1 MTLAR
6 WATLARKA
14 MHRPPRYVL
23 ARIAHEARVQAR
35 RPWSRIR
42 PRMLSDDRLL
52 RETGHQTID
61 DLWAALARRPFFV
74 RPSDQT
80 AWSKEFARD
89 FSGEAET
96 IVKRADAV
104 LRHEF
109 DLLGSGPSLLGDKLP
124 WHEDFKSRR
133 VWPLQYSHD
142 IDTYDL
148 SQPSDI
154 KVPWELSRC
163 QHFTVLG
170 QAYWLTG
177 DERYA
182 REFAAEVD
190 DWIASNPWLHG
201 VNWVCA
207 MDVALRAMSWIWGFG
222 FFAGAEACR
231 SPRFRSSMLRALYLH
246 GEFVSGNI
254 ERGDV
259 NGNHYLTDGVG
270 LVFLGTFFAR
280 SARGSAWLRT
290 GRTIVFDE
298 ILNQTTP
305 DGVDFEQSVPYH
317 RLVLEGF
324 LTSYLLLRING
335 EDIPLACWQRLER
348 MVEYVAAYTKPVGQ
362 APLHGDADD
371 GRMQQ
376 LGTQGINDHRYL
388 VSAGAAIFARPDFKR
403 TAERF
408 RDEAFWLCGPSGAA
422 GFDALPTDPSPPSSV
437 GFSDGGIYV
446 MRNRRTHVFVD
457 CAPVGLA
464 GMGGH
469 GHNDIL
475 GFELFLDGSNLV
487 TDCGAYVYTASAEW
501 RDRFR
506 STAFH
511 NTVQVDGEELNRF
524 LDGDMW
530 RLRYDAVP
538 TRVSWSETPAE
549 VRLRGGHEGYRR
561 MASPVS
567 HEREFV
573 LQKECDRLFVADRLS
588 GAGTRKLVSRFHLD
602 PSVTP
607 ALQDQRVRLQVAG
620 RDMWFML
627 LSAPTETSLTIEPAW
642 VSPRYGQKVAT
653 RCITVSC
660 MTTLPCSLAYAFAV
674 DASAADMPS
683 LELAS
688 AESRA

>member
-23 ARIAHEARVQAR
+23 ARLAHEARVQAR

-52 RETGHQTID
+52 RESGHRTID
-61 DLWAALARRPFFV
+61 DLWDALGRRPFFL
-74 RPSDQT
+74 RPSDRAAWRT
-80 AWSKEFARD
+80 AFLDGFPR
-89 FSGEAET
+89 EAAA
-96 IVKRADAV
+96 IVARADAV

-109 DLLGSGPSLLGDKLP
+109 DLLGSGPCVFGDRLP

-148 SQPSDI
+148 SRPSDI

-182 REFAAEVD
+182 REFADEVE
-190 DWIASNPWLHG
+190 DWISVNPWLHG

-222 FFAGAEACR
+222 FFAGSDACR
-231 SPRFRSSMLRALYLH
+231 TARFRSSMLRALYLH
-246 GEFVSGNI
+246 GEFVAGNI
-254 ERGDV
+254 ERADV

-270 LVFLGTFFAR
+270 LVFLGTFFPRTAH
-280 SARGSAWLRT
+280 GSAWLRT
-290 GRTIVFDE
+290 GRAIVFDE
-298 ILNQTTP
+298 ILNQTTE

-335 EDIPLACWQRLER
+335 ETIPPDCWHRLEK
-348 MVEYVAAYTKPVGQ
+348 MIEYVAAYTKPDGR

-376 LGTQGINDHRYL
+376 LGTQEINDHRYL
-388 VSAGAAIFARPDFKR
+388 LSVGASVFGRPDFKR
-403 TAERF
+403 GAERF
-408 RDEAFWLCGPSGAA
+408 WDEAFWLCGPSGAEA
-422 GFDALPTDPSPPSSV
+422 FGALAADTTPPSSAA
-437 GFSDGGIYV
+437 FRDGGIYV
-446 MRNRRTHVFVD
+446 MRDRDTHVFID

-475 GFELFLDGSNLV
+475 GFELYLDGSNLV

-538 TRVSWSETPAE
+538 AGISWSETAAE
-549 VRLRGGHEGYRR
+549 VRLRGSHEGYRR
-561 MASPVS
+561 LASPVS

-573 LQKECDRLFVADRLS
+573 LYKSRHKLSIVDRLI
-588 GAGTRKLVSRFHLD
+588 GAGRRRLVSRFHLD

-607 ALQDQRVRLQVAG
+607 SIGGNRVTLRVAD
-620 RDMWFML
+620 RDFWFVL
-627 LSAPTETSLTIEPAW
+627 VDAPEGTKLTIEPAW
-642 VSPRYGQKVAT
+642 VSPRYGSKVPT
-653 RCITVSC
+653 HCITVSC
-660 MTTLPCSLAYAFAV
+660 MATLPATLACSFH
-674 DASAADMPS
+674 
-683 LELAS
+683 
-688 AESRA
+688 AESVRVPVTPS

>member
-23 ARIAHEARVQAR
+23 ARLAHEARLQAR

-52 RETGHQTID
+52 RETGHHAID
-61 DLWAALARRPFFV
+61 ELWDALARRPFFL
-74 RPSDQT
+74 RPSDQAAWRRQFVDDYPDET
-80 AWSKEFARD
+80 AA
-89 FSGEAET
+89 
-96 IVKRADAV
+96 IVARADAV

-109 DLLGSGPSLLGDKLP
+109 DLLGSGPCALGDRIP
-124 WHEDFKSRR
+124 WHQDFKSRR

-148 SQPSDI
+148 SRPSDI

-163 QHFTVLG
+163 QHFAGLG

-182 REFAAEVD
+182 REFAAEVE
-190 DWIASNPWLHG
+190 DWIDSNPWLHG

-207 MDVALRAMSWIWGFG
+207 MDVAMRAISWIWGFG

-231 SPRFRSSMLRALYLH
+231 SPRFRSAMLRSLYLH
-246 GEFVSGNI
+246 GGFVSGNI
-254 ERGDV
+254 ERADV

-280 SARGSAWLRT
+280 TAQGSSWLRT
-290 GRTIVFDE
+290 GRTIVLDE

-324 LTSYLLLRING
+324 LTSYLLLRLNG
-335 EDIPLACWQRLER
+335 EAIPADCWQRLER
-348 MVEYVAAYTKPVGQ
+348 MIEYVAAYTKPDGQ

-376 LGTQGINDHRYL
+376 LGTQEINDHRYL
-388 VSAGAAIFARPDFKR
+388 VGAGAVIFDRADFKR
-403 TAERF
+403 AAEHF
-408 RDEAFWLCGPSGAA
+408 RDDAFWLCGGPAGAA
-422 GFDALPTDPSPPSSV
+422 KFDALSSDAEPPSSAA
-437 GFSDGGIYV
+437 FRDGGIYV
-446 MRNRRTHVFVD
+446 MRDRRTHVFID

-538 TRVSWSETPAE
+538 ARVSWSETADE
-549 VRLRGGHEGYRR
+549 VRLAGGHEGYRR
-561 MASPVS
+561 LASPVS
-567 HEREFV
+567 HDREFV
-573 LQKECDRLFVADRLS
+573 LRKGRDQLSIVDRLT
-588 GAGTRKLVSRFHLD
+588 GAGTRRLVSRFHLD
-602 PSVTP
+602 PAVTP
-607 ALQDQRVRLQVAG
+607 ALAGDRVRLHAAG
-620 RDMWFML
+620 RDFWFML
-627 LSAPTETSLTIEPAW
+627 VDAPEDSKVTIEPAW
-642 VSPRYGQKVAT
+642 VSPRYGIKVPT
-653 RCITVSC
+653 NCITISC
-660 MTTLPCSLAYAFAV
+660 TATLPVRLTCRFAV
-674 DASAADMPS
+674 NPS
-683 LELAS
+683 
-688 AESRA
+688 

>member
-23 ARIAHEARVQAR
+23 SRLAREARLQAR

-52 RETGHQTID
+52 RETGYRTID
-61 DLWAALARRPFFV
+61 ELWTALAERPFFL
-74 RPSDQT
+74 RPSDRT
-80 AWSKEFARD
+80 VWANEFLED
-89 FSGEAET
+89 YPEEAKT
-96 IVKRADAV
+96 IVSQAEAV

-109 DLLGSGPSLLGDKLP
+109 DLLGSGPCPLGGKLP
-124 WHEDFKSRR
+124 WHQDFKSRR
-133 VWPLQYSHD
+133 TWPLRSSHD

-163 QHFTVLG
+163 QHFTRLG

-182 REFAAEVD
+182 REFADEVE

-254 ERGDV
+254 EHSDV

-280 SARGSAWLRT
+280 TTHGAAWLRT
-290 GRTIVFDE
+290 GRTLVFDE
-298 ILNQTTP
+298 ILKQTTP
-305 DGVDFEQSVPYH
+305 DGVDFEQSFRPPAGARGVPD
-317 RLVLEGF
+317 RRTCCCAF
-324 LTSYLLLRING
+324 M
-335 EDIPLACWQRLER
+335 ER
-348 MVEYVAAYTKPVGQ
+348 PSRT
-362 APLHGDADD
+362 
-371 GRMQQ
+371 
-376 LGTQGINDHRYL
+376 
-388 VSAGAAIFARPDFKR
+388 SAGSAWSECSSTWPPIRSPMGWRRFTATPTTAGCSSWGRRGSTIIGICSAPAPRCSADPISSAPPD
-403 TAERF
+403 
-408 RDEAFWLCGPSGAA
+408 DSGTKHSGCA
-422 GFDALPTDPSPPSSV
+422 ALPAPGSSKPFLPTAAAASSV
-437 GFSDGGIYV
+437 PFRDGGIYV
-446 MRNRRTHVFVD
+446 MRDRNTHVFID
-457 CAPVGLA
+457 CAPIGLA

-475 GFELFLDGSNLV
+475 GFELFLDGSNVV

-511 NTVQVDGEELNRF
+511 NTVQVDDEELNRF

-530 RLRYDAVP
+530 RLQYDAVP
-538 TRVSWSETPAE
+538 TPVSWSETPGE
-549 VRLRGGHEGYRR
+549 VRLLGGHEGYQRL
-561 MASPVS
+561 ASPVS

-573 LQKECDRLFVADRLS
+573 LQKGRDRLLIVDRLT
-588 GAGTRKLVSRFHLD
+588 GGGHRRLVSRFHLD

-607 ALQDQRVRLQVAG
+607 ALQGEKVRLQAGG

-627 LSAPTETSLTIEPAW
+627 LSAPEKTTLTIEPAW
-642 VSPRYGQKVAT
+642 VSPRYGHKVPT
-653 RCITVSC
+653 QCITVSC
-660 MTTLPCSLAYAFAV
+660 TTALPSRLAYAFAV
-674 DASAADMPS
+674 DASAT
-683 LELAS
+683 
-688 AESRA
+688 ESPA